1 MSGAYFEGATIDYKD
16 DKLNGSAFVISNPNA
31 KSTCGC
37 GSSAAFQEL
46 TIHVWVYYNQLKFQ
60 EYIMELNRDG
70 DGFLINI
77 DDWSEEVMYQMAES
91 DSFEITD
98 EIKTYIDKARE
109 MYGETGTVPAVRNF
123 AKEFNM
129 DRKASKLYEVFQ
141 SGPMKK
147 IAKYGGLPKPTGCV

>member
-1 MSGAYFEGATIDYKD
+1 MDVA
-16 DKLNGSAFVISNPNA
+16 
-31 KSTCGC
+31 
-37 GSSAAFQEL
+37 
-46 TIHVWVYYNQLKFQ
+46 
-60 EYIMELNRDG
+60 RDG

-77 DDWSEEVMYQMAES
+77 DDWSEDVMYQMAES
-91 DSFEITD
+91 DGMEITE

-109 MYGETGTVPAVRNF
+109 MYAESGTVPAVRNF

>member
-1 MSGAYFEGATIDYKD
+1 MD
-16 DKLNGSAFVISNPNA
+16 
-31 KSTCGC
+31 
-37 GSSAAFQEL
+37 
-46 TIHVWVYYNQLKFQ
+46 
-60 EYIMELNRDG
+60 LNRDG

-123 AKEFNM
+123 AKEFLFY
-129 DRKASKLYEVFQ
+129 DKGGSLESKVSLLR
-141 SGPMKK
+141 M
-147 IAKYGGLPKPTGCV
+147 I